1 MTLTQILKTLVTCI
15 LVISFVLLTISAY
28 QRHRT
33 ISALAELSD
42 TTSAIATRLTVD
54 ELAYVDSD
62 GNLHMYTID
71 PAKLDNIPTFT
82 LEIGGDNFGYQISVS
97 YLGEGEGTFGPYGL
111 TPPKGRTR
119 CSLAVG
125 CALYQ
130 NNRFLPA
137 KMSVI
142 AWRA

>member
-33 ISALAELSD
+33 ISAIAEISD

-54 ELAYVDSD
+54 ELVYVDSD

-82 LEIGGDNFGYQISVS
+82 LEIGGTTSAIRY
-97 YLGEGEGTFGPYGL
+97 P
-111 TPPKGRTR
+111 
-119 CSLAVG
+119 
-125 CALYQ
+125 
-130 NNRFLPA
+130 
-137 KMSVI
+137 
-142 AWRA
+142 

>member
-1 MTLTQILKTLVTCI
+1 MTLTQILKALVTCI

-42 TTSAIATRLTVD
+42 ATSAIATRLTVD
-54 ELAYVDSD
+54 ELAYVDGS
-62 GNLHMYTID
+62 GRLYMYTID
-71 PAKLDNIPTFT
+71 SAKLDDLSTFT
-82 LEIGGDNFGYQISVS
+82 LEIGGDNFSYQMSVS
-97 YLGEGEGTFGPYGL
+97 YLGGGGGTYGL
-111 TPPKGRTR
+111 TPPEGRTR

-125 CALYQ
+125 CAIYED
-130 NNRFLPA
+130 NRFLPA
-137 KMSVI
+137 KLSVI

>member
-1 MTLTQILKTLVTCI
+1 MTLTQILKALVTCI

-33 ISALAELSD
+33 ISSLAELSD
-42 TTSAIATRLTVD
+42 ATSAIATRLTVD
-54 ELAYVDSD
+54 ELAYVDGS
-62 GNLHMYTID
+62 GRLYMYTID
-71 PAKLDNIPTFT
+71 SAKLDDLSTFI
-82 LEIGGDNFGYQISVS
+82 LEIGGDNFSYQISVS
-97 YLGEGEGTFGPYGL
+97 YVGEDGDTYGPYGL
-111 TPPKGRTR
+111 TPPKGGTR

-125 CALYQ
+125 CALCE

-137 KMSVI
+137 KLSVI